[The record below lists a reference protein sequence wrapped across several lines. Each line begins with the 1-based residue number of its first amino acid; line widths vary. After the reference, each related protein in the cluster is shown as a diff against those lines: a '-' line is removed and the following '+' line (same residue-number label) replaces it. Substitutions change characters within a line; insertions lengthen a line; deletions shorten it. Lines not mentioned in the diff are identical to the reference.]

1 MNYIIRIPGLLEQDR
16 QSFVLFRH
24 WSFVGYHSWRNYLFG
39 RMETFNCRTTDV
51 GSYSREDSYPQDA
64 TRSTDIAIFTHVSR
78 RITCP
83 CRIFFFCST
92 REIDCANACSYNFSH
107 RSPDVSK
114 IFFDGS
120 TAVSSN
126 IM

>member
-1 MNYIIRIPGLLEQDR
+1 MNYIIRIPGLFEQDR
-16 QSFVLFRH
+16 PSFVLFRH

-83 CRIFFFCST
+83 CRIFFFVVLGKSIVLMRVHVISHTDHPMCQK
-92 REIDCANACSYNFSH
+92 YFSMEVLQYH
-107 RSPDVSK
+107 Q
-114 IFFDGS
+114 
-120 TAVSSN
+120 T
-126 IM
+126 